1 MKIKLNPTQG
11 GQIREPIPIGNGEI
25 RVLPL
30 AFESLGVRGMATFVE
45 TDDVK
50 MVIDPGSALGPRFH
64 LSPHER
70 EYVALARSRRAI
82 LEAARK
88 AELLTISHYHF
99 DHYVPS
105 FEDWVWIW
113 SSPEIAASL
122 YRGKVILAKD
132 TSANINASQRKRGY
146 IFQKLNAKIAK
157 EIKTADGKSFTF
169 GQTTLKFSR
178 PVAHGSPGTELG
190 YLLML
195 TVKTTGCTLVHA
207 SDVQGPIDGETL
219 QMILAERPDVVI
231 IGGPPTYLAGY
242 KIDEASLESAKNNL
256 AKLVRE
262 VPLSVIDHHLLR
274 SIDYREFLEPAFKEA
289 EKKGHRLLAASELL
303 GQEPELLEARRK
315 ELHEKEP
322 IAKEWYSRLKTGDL
336 KEELIKSD

>member
-1 MKIKLNPTQG
+1 
-11 GQIREPIPIGNGEI
+11 
-25 RVLPL
+25 
-30 AFESLGVRGMATFVE
+30 MATFVE

-70 EYVALARSRRAI
+70 EYVALARSRLAI

-88 AELLTISHYHF
+88 SELLTISHYHF

-113 SSPEIAASL
+113 SSPEIAANL

-132 TSANINASQRKRGY
+132 INADINASQRKRGY

-157 EIKTADGKSFTF
+157 EIKIADGKKFTF
-169 GQTTLKFSR
+169 GQTALKFSR

-195 TVKTTGCTLVHA
+195 TVETPGCTLVHA
-207 SDVQGPIDGETL
+207 SDVQGPVDGETL
-219 QMILAERPDVVI
+219 QIILSERPHAVI
-231 IGGPPTYLAGY
+231 IGGPPIYLAGY
-242 KIDEASLESAKNNL
+242 KIDELSLESAKINMI
-256 AKLVRE
+256 KMVRE
-262 VPLSVIDHHLLR
+262 VPLTVIDHHLLR
-274 SIDYREFLEPAFKEA
+274 SLDYRDFLSPVFREA
-289 EKKGHRLLAASELL
+289 EKKEHRLLTASELL
-303 GQEPELLEARRK
+303 GLEPELLEARRK

-322 IAKEWYSRLKTGDL
+322 LTKEWYNRLKTGDL